1 MKNIQFRICVALLAI
16 CIISLG
22 ATTIAGVR
30 EAGKSIYNQALGKI
44 GQNTWRE
51 ATRISGWLES
61 HAWYVSAM
69 AIALGHLSE
78 LSPEK
83 IQTLLQTWH
92 EANDQ
97 YAQVYLG
104 FPDGKA
110 LWSTGWEPDYD
121 TYKTY
126 ERNWYTGAMKN
137 PDRYHITGPYIDAR
151 NIEYFSAD
159 GKPVHVE
166 NAYCLTISR
175 VIEANGSITGV
186 TGADIYINTL
196 NQIVHSTQVGNNSY
210 AFLADERGEL
220 LIHPLYMPDEKA
232 GFQNIRVIEDGVY
245 APLMDMMPG
254 TTISLRGV
262 DGIAR
267 FYTSQL
273 IDNTG
278 WYFFTALPVSEITGP
293 INRQITFSIVIFIIV
308 LLLVVLLMLMTEW
321 ALSRAAR
328 TASEE
333 SRMKTAF
340 LANMSHEIR
349 TPLNGIIGFTELALG
364 SGKLNELSR
373 DYLRKIKISAAGLL
387 DIINDILD
395 ISKIEAGKIEL
406 ESIPFSMHEVFR
418 QCEVIGSVRAM
429 SKGINL
435 YFYSEPVACRMPSG
449 DPTKLRQVLLNLL
462 SNAIKFTEQGTVKM
476 MATVT
481 EETESDI
488 AFYFEVRDSG
498 IGMTE
503 EQMKHIFEP
512 FRQADSSTTRRYGGT
527 GLGLFITEHIITL
540 MGGELKVE
548 SSPGKGSTF
557 SFVLKFPLSG
567 ESDKSWE
574 ENNYVMSM
582 QESPSFK
589 GELLVCED
597 NEMNQDVIREHLQ
610 RLGFK
615 VQICGNGEEGIK
627 AVQEKMEKGELFDLI
642 FMDIYMPVM
651 DGFEASKKLS
661 EMGNRTPV
669 IAMTANVMTQEREI
683 YARHGMNGYLSKP
696 FLAQELWACLL
707 KYLTPLGKPVS
718 GEDGS
723 SIWKDEEKTRGKRL
737 LSRHSVVDTEFP
749 FSRNIIDSNIGIR
762 LSGGLKLYTKLLKDY
777 KKNNAG
783 VFGELNQSIADGDIV
798 KAHRTA
804 HSLKSVSGL
813 IGALRVQNAA
823 YDIEKSLAEGRAG
836 YSEAQMKELETALQD
851 VFKELALMFDEEKK
865 QDTENNI
872 LDRNRA
878 ILLFEHLEPLLK
890 KLNPKS
896 QKMLDEIRETL
907 SPLGEEAE
915 KLIDYIDNYEF
926 ETAYHVMQE
935 IKDRI
940 MREDEHG
947 K

>member
-1 MKNIQFRICVALLAI
+1 MKNIQFRISAALLAI

-22 ATTIAGVR
+22 VITTAGVR

-51 ATRISGWLES
+51 ATRISGWLEN

-69 AIALGHLSE
+69 AIALGQLPE

-83 IQTLLQTWH
+83 IQTLLQAWH

-97 YAQVYLG
+97 YADIYLG

-110 LWSTGWEPDYD
+110 LWSSGWEPDYD
-121 TYKTY
+121 RYTSY
-126 ERNWYTGAMKN
+126 ERNWYIGAMEN
-137 PDRYHITGPYIDAR
+137 PDRYYITEPYIDAR
-151 NIEYFSAD
+151 SIGYFSAD
-159 GKPVHVE
+159 GKPANTE
-166 NAYCLTISR
+166 NSYCITVSR
-175 VIEANGSITGV
+175 VIKVNGSITGV

-196 NQIVHSTQVGNNSY
+196 NQIVHSTQIGNNSY
-210 AFLADERGEL
+210 AFLTDERGDL
-220 LIHPLYMPDEKA
+220 LIHPLYMPDEKT
-232 GFQNIRVIEDGVY
+232 GFQNIRIIEDGVY
-245 APLMDMMPG
+245 ASLMDIIPG
-254 TTISLRGV
+254 TTISLRGA

-293 INRQITFSIVIFIIV
+293 INRQIAFSIIIFIIV
-308 LLLVVLLMLMTEW
+308 LLLVVLLMLMTER
-321 ALSRAAR
+321 ALSKAAR

-364 SGKLNELSR
+364 AGKPNELSR
-373 DYLRKIKISAAGLL
+373 DYLRKIKISATGLL

-395 ISKIEAGKIEL
+395 ISKIEAGKTEL
-406 ESIPFSMHEVFR
+406 ESIPFSMHEVFK
-418 QCEVIGSVRAM
+418 QCEVISSVRAM

-435 YFYSEPVACRMPSG
+435 YFYLDPVARRMPSG
-449 DPTKLRQVLLNLL
+449 DPTKLRQALLNLL
-462 SNAIKFTEQGTVKM
+462 SNAIKFTDQGTVKM
-476 MATVT
+476 RAAVT
-481 EETESDI
+481 EETESEI
-488 AFYFEVRDSG
+488 TFCFEVEDSG
-498 IGMTE
+498 IGMTVD
-503 EQMKHIFEP
+503 QMKNIFEP
-512 FRQADSSTTRRYGGT
+512 FRQADSSTTRKYGGT
-527 GLGLFITEHIITL
+527 GLGLFITKHIISL

-567 ESDKSWE
+567 ESDRSGE

-610 RLGFK
+610 RLGFR

-627 AVQEKMEKGELFDLI
+627 AVREKMEKGEFFDLI
-642 FMDIYMPVM
+642 FMDIHMPVM
-651 DGFEASKKLS
+651 DGLEASKKLS
-661 EMGNRTPV
+661 ELGNKTPV
-669 IAMTANVMTQEREI
+669 IAMTANVMTQEKEI
-683 YARHGMNGYLSKP
+683 YAKHGMSGYLSKP
-696 FLAQELWACLL
+696 FLVQELWACLL
-707 KYLTPLGKPVS
+707 KHFTPLGKPVS
-718 GEDGS
+718 GEAGS
-723 SIWKDEEKTRGKRL
+723 SVRDDEEPSRGKGL
-737 LSRHSVVDTEFP
+737 FSKHSAADTGFP
-749 FSRNIIDSNIGIR
+749 FSRNIIDSNIGMR
-762 LSGGLKLYTKLLKDY
+762 LSGDPKLYTKLLRDY
-777 KKNNAG
+777 KKSNAG
-783 VFGELNQSIADGDIV
+783 IFEELSKSIADGDIV
-798 KAHRTA
+798 KAHRIA

-823 YDIEKSLAEGRAG
+823 YDIEKSLAGGRAD

-851 VFKELALMFDEEKK
+851 VVKELALMFDEEKK
-865 QDTENNI
+865 RDTENNI

-878 ILLFEHLEPLLK
+878 MLLFERLEPLLK
-890 KLNPKS
+890 SLNPRS

-907 SPLGEEAE
+907 SPLGAEAE

-935 IKDRI
+935 IKKLI

>member
-1 MKNIQFRICVALLAI
+1 MKNIQFRISAALLVI

-22 ATTIAGVR
+22 VIAIVGVR

-61 HAWYVSAM
+61 NAWYVSAM
-69 AIALGHLSE
+69 AIALGQLPE

-97 YAQVYLG
+97 YAHVYLG

-110 LWSTGWEPDYD
+110 LWSSGWEPDYD
-121 TYKTY
+121 RYKSY
-126 ERNWYTGAMKN
+126 ERNWYIGAMEN
-137 PDRYHITGPYIDAR
+137 PDRYYITEPYIDAR
-151 NIEYFSAD
+151 SIGYFSAD
-159 GKPVHVE
+159 GKPVHTE
-166 NAYCLTISR
+166 NSYCITVSR
-175 VIEANGSITGV
+175 VIEVDGSITGV

-210 AFLADERGEL
+210 AFLTDESGDL
-220 LIHPLYMPDEKA
+220 FIHPLYMPDEKT
-232 GFQNIRVIEDGVY
+232 GFQNIRIIEDGVY
-245 APLMDMMPG
+245 ASLMDIIPG
-254 TTISLRGV
+254 TTISLRGA

-293 INRQITFSIVIFIIV
+293 INRQIAFSIIIFIIV
-308 LLLVVLLMLMTEW
+308 LLLIVLLMLMTEW
-321 ALSRAAR
+321 ALSKAAR
-328 TASEE
+328 TASDE
-333 SRMKTAF
+333 SRMKTEF

-364 SGKLNELSR
+364 AGKLNELSR
-373 DYLRKIKISAAGLL
+373 DYLWKIKISATGLL

-406 ESIPFSMHEVFR
+406 ESIPFSMHDVFK
-418 QCEVIGSVRAM
+418 QCEVISSVRAM

-435 YFYSEPVACRMPSG
+435 YFYLDPLTHRMPSG
-449 DPTKLRQVLLNLL
+449 DPTKLRQALLNLL
-462 SNAIKFTEQGTVKM
+462 SNAIKFTDHGTVKM
-476 MATVT
+476 RAAVT
-481 EETESDI
+481 EETESEI
-488 AFYFEVRDSG
+488 TFRFEVEDSG

-503 EQMKHIFEP
+503 DQMKHIFEP
-512 FRQADSSTTRRYGGT
+512 FRQADSSTTRKYGGT
-527 GLGLFITEHIITL
+527 GLGLFITKHIISL
-540 MGGELKVE
+540 MGGELNVE
-548 SSPGKGSTF
+548 SSPGRGSTF

-567 ESDKSWE
+567 ESDKSGE

-582 QESPSFK
+582 QESPSFR
-589 GELLVCED
+589 GDLLVCED

-610 RLGFK
+610 RLGFR

-627 AVQEKMEKGELFDLI
+627 AVREKMEKGEFFDLI
-642 FMDIYMPVM
+642 FMDIHMPVM
-651 DGFEASKKLS
+651 DGLEASKKLS
-661 EMGNRTPV
+661 ELGNKTPV
-669 IAMTANVMTQEREI
+669 IAMTANVMTQEKEI
-683 YARHGMNGYLSKP
+683 YAKHGMKGYLSKP
-696 FLAQELWACLL
+696 FLVQELWACLL
-707 KYLTPLGKPVS
+707 KYLTPLEKPVS

-723 SIWKDEEKTRGKRL
+723 SVWDDAESPRGKGL
-737 LSRHSVVDTEFP
+737 ISKHSAVDTAFP
-749 FSRNIIDSNIGIR
+749 FPRNIIDSNIGMR
-762 LSGGLKLYTKLLKDY
+762 LSGDPKLYTKLLRDY
-777 KKNNAG
+777 KKSNTG
-783 VFGELNQSIADGDIV
+783 IFEELNKSIADGDIV
-798 KAHRTA
+798 KAHRMA
-804 HSLKSVSGL
+804 HGLKSVSGL

-823 YDIEKSLAEGRAG
+823 YDIEKSLAGGRAD
-836 YSEAQMKELETALQD
+836 YSEVQMKELETALQD

-865 QDTENNI
+865 RDTENNI

-878 ILLFEHLEPLLK
+878 MLLFERLEPLLK
-890 KLNPKS
+890 GLNPKS

-907 SPLGEEAE
+907 SPLGAEAE

-926 ETAYHVMQE
+926 ETAYRVTQE
-935 IKDRI
+935 IKNLI